1 MQRFSGQ
8 YVWGGLRKI
17 GGKKSSIQKEDRKL
31 RLFEGANLFGGYFVY
46 NFVYNFPHQSFLL
59 VQSKSVV
66 HLSSLSRKADN
77 NLEKKIIFRR
87 KNYIFSIFCWDL

>member
-1 MQRFSGQ
+1 MGE
-8 YVWGGLRKI
+8 
-17 GGKKSSIQKEDRKL
+17 KKSSIQKEDGKL
-31 RLFEGANLFGGYFVY
+31 RLFEGANPSGDYFVY

-77 NLEKKIIFRR
+77 NLENILCKKIYSFIFFGETCR
-87 KNYIFSIFCWDL
+87 KGGGQ